1 MESLGY
7 IYKRTEKF
15 LKQDALLIRS
25 TVQCGV
31 MGKAFQKAL
40 FYDLIFHH
48 EKENLNSGA
57 ILARNLCENISS
69 ALLCIN
75 QRTCWQFI
83 SA

>member
-1 MESLGY
+1 MNG
-7 IYKRTEKF
+7 
-15 LKQDALLIRS
+15 

-31 MGKAFQKAL
+31 MIKAFQKAM

-69 ALLCIN
+69 ALLCMN
-75 QRTCWQFI
+75 LRTCWQFV